1 MKKVKHGEVILFFLI
16 AALLVYLAF
25 ACSAIWYKGIPF
37 DDFVRQTMESF
48 VQPQNFRINGILKS
62 FLIIAGVVWL
72 LIFSA
77 YIVSR
82 GKFMFGREM
91 GSAEWGSIE
100 KINKHIMQK
109 ENVILSRHIKMG
121 LNMQAPPAG
130 HGRQLNTIV
139 IGGSGSGKTWRYVTP
154 NLLEANCSY
163 VVVDPAG
170 DVMRNTG
177 CFFERQGYNI
187 KVLNLVNMEQSD
199 AFNPWEYCKDQNQ
212 FQVMVD
218 SFWKATEDP
227 LAQKGDQFWDE
238 SAKSLMLAIVFYLW
252 ETRDIVNFHSV
263 SALASFAEPEGEES
277 PLDELFDKLYQ
288 DNPDSLA
295 VWFYGSFR
303 KGAAQTK
310 QSILQVLNAK
320 LFRTKTRAFEE
331 MTAYDDIGLEKLY
344 NDPKQKS
351 ILYLIIPTMNTTYNF
366 LVSML
371 YMLLFESINT
381 YYPQHGKCKQH
392 LRILMDEAA
401 NIALPKND
409 FEKVVSVCRKYNFS
423 IVLILQ
429 GISQLKT
436 MFERERWESVMAN
449 MDTIIYLGS
458 QEQSSHEYFSKAL
471 GKATIDYKTRGY
483 SRGLRGSTSENIQI
497 TGRELM
503 TAEEIGH
510 MDNEDCLVFVR
521 DERPI
526 KDKKYDVRLH
536 SNFTST
542 MEGGGEQYV
551 YWPRREF
558 EVSKRTE
565 AAAAFD
571 GEKIAAVLLDWDNL
585 TPLGKEW
592 VEADVD

>member
-1 MKKVKHGEVILFFLI
+1 
-16 AALLVYLAF
+16 
-25 ACSAIWYKGIPF
+25 
-37 DDFVRQTMESF
+37 
-48 VQPQNFRINGILKS
+48 
-62 FLIIAGVVWL
+62 
-72 LIFSA
+72 
-77 YIVSR
+77 
-82 GKFMFGREM
+82 
-91 GSAEWGSIE
+91 
-100 KINKHIMQK
+100 
-109 ENVILSRHIKMG
+109 
-121 LNMQAPPAG
+121 
-130 HGRQLNTIV
+130 
-139 IGGSGSGKTWRYVTP
+139 
-154 NLLEANCSY
+154 
-163 VVVDPAG
+163 
-170 DVMRNTG
+170 
-177 CFFERQGYNI
+177 
-187 KVLNLVNMEQSD
+187 
-199 AFNPWEYCKDQNQ
+199 
-212 FQVMVD
+212 
-218 SFWKATEDP
+218 
-227 LAQKGDQFWDE
+227 
-238 SAKSLMLAIVFYLW
+238 
-252 ETRDIVNFHSV
+252 
-263 SALASFAEPEGEES
+263 
-277 PLDELFDKLYQ
+277 
-288 DNPDSLA
+288 
-295 VWFYGSFR
+295 
-303 KGAAQTK
+303 
-310 QSILQVLNAK
+310 
-320 LFRTKTRAFEE
+320 

-536 SNFTST
+536 PNFTST

>member
-1 MKKVKHGEVILFFLI
+1 MKKVKRGEVILFFLL
-16 AALLVYLAF
+16 AVLLIYSAF

-37 DDFVRQTMESF
+37 DDFVHQTMDSF
-48 VQPQNFRINGILKS
+48 MQPQNFRVNEILKS
-62 FLIIAGVVWL
+62 FLIIAGVIWL
-72 LIFSA
+72 LIFAA

-91 GSAEWGSIE
+91 GSAEWGNVE

-109 ENVILSRHIKMG
+109 ENVILSKHLKMG
-121 LNMQAPPAG
+121 LNMQAPPIG

-170 DVMRNTG
+170 DVLRNTG
-177 CFFERQGYNI
+177 YFFEKQGYNI
-187 KVLNLVNMEQSD
+187 KVLNLVDMEQSD

-218 SFWKATEDP
+218 SFWKSTEDP

-252 ETRDIVNFHSV
+252 ETHDIVNFHSI

-288 DNPDSLA
+288 ENPDSLA
-295 VWFYGSFR
+295 VWFYESFR

-320 LFRTKTRAFEE
+320 LFRTKTRVFEE
-331 MTAYDDIGLEKLY
+331 MTAYDDIQLEELY

-351 ILYLIIPTMNTTYNF
+351 ILYLIIPTMNATYNF

-381 YYPQHGKCKQH
+381 YYPQHGRCKQH

-409 FEKVVSVCRKYNFS
+409 FEKVISVCRKYNFS
-423 IVLILQ
+423 IVFILQ
-429 GISQLKT
+429 GISQLKI

-483 SRGLRGSTSENIQI
+483 SRGLRGNASENIQI

-526 KDKKYDVRLH
+526 KDKKYDVRQH
-536 SNFTST
+536 PNFAAT
-542 MEGGGEQYV
+542 MEGGVKMYV
-551 YWPRREF
+551 YQPQREF
-558 EVSKRTE
+558 EAAKLAKTTE
-565 AAAAFD
+565 FD
-571 GEKIAAVLLDWDNL
+571 GKKIVAALLDWENL

>member
-1 MKKVKHGEVILFFLI
+1 
-16 AALLVYLAF
+16 
-25 ACSAIWYKGIPF
+25 
-37 DDFVRQTMESF
+37 
-48 VQPQNFRINGILKS
+48 
-62 FLIIAGVVWL
+62 
-72 LIFSA
+72 
-77 YIVSR
+77 
-82 GKFMFGREM
+82 MFGREM

-109 ENVILSRHIKMG
+109 ENVILSKHLKMG
-121 LNMQAPPAG
+121 LNMQAPPIG

-187 KVLNLVNMEQSD
+187 KVLNLVDMEQSD

-218 SFWKATEDP
+218 SFWKSTEDP

-252 ETRDIVNFHSV
+252 ETRDIVNFHSI

-288 DNPDSLA
+288 ENPDSLA
-295 VWFYGSFR
+295 VWFYESFR

-320 LFRTKTRAFEE
+320 LFRTKTRMFEE
-331 MTAYDDIGLEKLY
+331 ITAYDDIQLEELY

-351 ILYLIIPTMNTTYNF
+351 ILYLIIPTMNATYNF

-381 YYPQHGKCKQH
+381 YYPQHGRCKQH

-409 FEKVVSVCRKYNFS
+409 FEKVISVCRKYNFS
-423 IVLILQ
+423 IVFILQ
-429 GISQLKT
+429 GISQLKI

-483 SRGLRGSTSENIQI
+483 SRGLRGNASENIQI

-526 KDKKYDVRLH
+526 KDKKYDVRQH
-536 SNFTST
+536 PNFAAT
-542 MEGGGEQYV
+542 MEGGVKMYV
-551 YWPRREF
+551 YQPQREF
-558 EVSKRTE
+558 EAAKLAKTTE
-565 AAAAFD
+565 FD
-571 GEKIAAVLLDWDNL
+571 GKKIVAALLDWENL